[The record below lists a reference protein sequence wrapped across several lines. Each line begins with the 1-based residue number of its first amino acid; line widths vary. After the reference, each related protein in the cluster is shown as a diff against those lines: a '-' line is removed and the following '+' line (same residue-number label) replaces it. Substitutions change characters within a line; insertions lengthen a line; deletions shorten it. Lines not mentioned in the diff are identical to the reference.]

1 MSDRA
6 AAELDGMQRQFAS
19 AIQAHW
25 KRFLAEGVVMV
36 VLGLLAIAVPEI
48 ASLAIAIFIG
58 WLFFVGG
65 IFRTMSVLRSQRMP
79 GFAWAL
85 ASAVLA
91 IALGL
96 VLVLHPIAGVLTL
109 TIALVAFF
117 ILEGIAAILL
127 AIEHR
132 RHLPSWGWVLFSGL
146 VDLLLAY
153 LIWEGWPSSAG
164 WAIGL
169 LVGIN
174 MCFLGLSLIM
184 TALAARLAGTNRPG
198 GDAVSPAGR
207 M

>member
-1 MSDRA
+1 MRSMRQEMSNQSVPDLDNFRNRLA
-6 AAELDGMQRQFAS
+6 AA
-19 AIQAHW
+19 IHAHW
-25 KRFLAEGVVMV
+25 KLFLAEGIVMM

-48 ASLAIAIFIG
+48 ASLAITIFIG

-65 IFRTMSVLRSQRMP
+65 IFRTVSVVQHRSMP

-85 ASAVLA
+85 ATALLA

-96 VLVLHPIAGVLTL
+96 VLLLRPIAGVLTL
-109 TIALVAFF
+109 TLALVVFF
-117 ILEGIAAILL
+117 VLEGISAILL

-146 VDLLLAY
+146 VDLLLAF
-153 LIWEGWPSSAG
+153 LIWDGWPSSAD

-174 MCFLGLSLIM
+174 MVFLGLSLIM
-184 TALAARLAGTNRPG
+184 TALAARTMAP
-198 GDAVSPAGR
+198 SP
-207 M
+207 